1 MFEKKDSVV
10 KLTTDITDLTDN
22 YQEIIAARQG
32 IRSIRTI
39 RVRKKDSVVK
49 PTTDETDL
57 TDNSSQLT
65 SSGSIRTIRVRKKK
79 DSVVNL
85 TTDQTDLTDSSSQ
98 VTVSVSIRVRKKV
111 LAYIIIRRK
120 TNKW

>member
-1 MFEKKDSVV
+1 MV

-85 TTDQTDLTDSSSQ
+85 TTDQTLSLQKNATQSHKLQNNQGKSMIAEDSF
-98 VTVSVSIRVRKKV
+98 VP
-111 LAYIIIRRK
+111 LL
-120 TNKW
+120 